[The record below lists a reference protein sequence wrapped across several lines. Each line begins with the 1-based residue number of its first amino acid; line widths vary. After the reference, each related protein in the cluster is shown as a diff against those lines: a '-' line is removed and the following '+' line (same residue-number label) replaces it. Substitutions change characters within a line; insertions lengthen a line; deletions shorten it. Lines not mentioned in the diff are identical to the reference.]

1 MIYGYARTST
11 VDQKAGLDVQKC
23 DLALAGCT
31 PVYIEEA
38 SAVGERPVLDG
49 ILAKLQKGDQLVV
62 TKLDRLARS
71 VVHLGQLLEQIHA
84 AGASLR
90 ILNLGMDT
98 STPTGKLM
106 LNVLGSVAQFERE
119 MMLERQADGIAAAKA
134 AGKYR
139 GRPVAHSHH
148 DVAAAWNEGAHE
160 PGNPYDF
167 VGGKLGVSRR
177 QAQRLVAAARLSQE
191 VKLVSRL
198 RPLE

>member
-38 SAVGERPVLDG
+38 SAVGERPVLDKVLG
-49 ILAKLQKGDQLVV
+49 ALSRGDQLVV

-134 AGKYR
+134 AGVYK
-139 GRPVAHSHH
+139 GRKPRH
-148 DVAAAWNEGAHE
+148 DAEAVRAFVQTVVDNAPAQLGRSVQSGDPALARTAAGHF
-160 PGNPYDF
+160 GLS
-167 VGGKLGVSRR
+167 VR
-177 QAQRLVAAARLSQE
+177 QVQRILAS
-191 VKLVSRL
+191 K
-198 RPLE
+198 

>member
-11 VDQKAGLDVQKC
+11 ADQKAGLDAQRRDLWAADCGCVQ
-23 DLALAGCT
+23 A
-31 PVYIEEA
+31 EEA
-38 SAVGERPVLDG
+38 SAVGERPLLDA
-49 ILAKLQKGDQLVV
+49 ILAQLGKGDVLVV

-71 VVHLGQLLEQIHA
+71 VVHLGQLLEMIHA

-119 MMLERQADGIAAAKA
+119 MMLERQREGIEVARA

-139 GRPVAHSHH
+139 GRLSRNSKDEVRAFVARWEESGCSRSGG
-148 DVAAAWNEGAHE
+148 AANAAMHFGLS
-160 PGNPYDF
+160 
-167 VGGKLGVSRR
+167 VR
-177 QAQRLVAAARLSQE
+177 QVQRIL
-191 VKLVSRL
+191 KG
-198 RPLE
+198 

>member
-11 VDQKAGLDVQKC
+11 VDQKAGLNAQTAEL
-23 DLALAGCT
+23 LAAGCIAPDGYVRVWT
-31 PVYIEEA
+31 EEA

-49 ILAKLQKGDQLVV
+49 ILARLQKGDQLVV

-71 VVHLGQLLEQIHA
+71 VVHLGQLLETIHA

-134 AGKYR
+134 AGVYK
-139 GRPVAHSHH
+139 GRKPRHNAEAVKAAYAEIIHTPGAVNSPVHFLA
-148 DVAAAWNEGAHE
+148 
-160 PGNPYDF
+160 
-167 VGGKLGVSRR
+167 GKFNLSVR
-177 QAQRLVAAARLSQE
+177 QVQRIL
-191 VKLVSRL
+191 KG
-198 RPLE
+198 

>member
-38 SAVGERPVLDG
+38 SAVGERPVLDKVLG
-49 ILAKLQKGDQLVV
+49 ALSRGDQLVV

-134 AGKYR
+134 AGVYK
-139 GRPVAHSHH
+139 GRKPRVP
-148 DVAAAWNEGAHE
+148 AAEVLA
-160 PGNPYDF
+160 F
-167 VGGKLGVSRR
+167 VQTVVDNAPAQLGRTVRADDPALARTAAGHFGLSVR
-177 QAQRLVAAARLSQE
+177 QVQRIL
-191 VKLVSRL
+191 KG
-198 RPLE
+198 

>member
-11 VDQKAGLDVQKC
+11 VDQKAGLEAQMAE
-23 DLALAGCT
+23 LRTALRHPCQLHA
-31 PVYIEEA
+31 EEA

-134 AGKYR
+134 AGVYK
-139 GRPVAHSHH
+139 GRKPRHDAEAVKDFYHDLRQKDRANPVDLTACAFGLSI
-148 DVAAAWNEGAHE
+148 
-160 PGNPYDF
+160 
-167 VGGKLGVSRR
+167 R
-177 QAQRLVAAARLSQE
+177 QVQRILKGE
-191 VKLVSRL
+191 K
-198 RPLE
+198 